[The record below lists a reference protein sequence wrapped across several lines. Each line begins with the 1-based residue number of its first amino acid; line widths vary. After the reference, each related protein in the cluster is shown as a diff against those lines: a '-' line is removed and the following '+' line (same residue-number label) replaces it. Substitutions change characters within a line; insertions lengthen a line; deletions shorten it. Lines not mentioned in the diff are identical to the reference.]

1 MDKNTA
7 NIVKKANA
15 RMQLLR
21 KVVSF
26 GASEN
31 DLKTVYISFIRSLLE
46 QSATVWN
53 SSLTQK
59 NIEDLE
65 RIQKTAFKV
74 ILQNKYKNYRNALNK
89 LEMSTLVERREE
101 LCLNFAIKCTK
112 HKHLQKMFPKYANKH
127 EMKSRNTDVFEI
139 QYANTWRL
147 QRSPIIYMQKL
158 LNENETR
165 NNDHET

>member
-1 MDKNTA
+1 MLFNFTDKYQFTTRLELNDKTVEVIDSTKLLGTIITNDIKWDKNTA

-21 KVVSF
+21 KVASF

-53 SSLTQK
+53 SSLSQK

-65 RIQKTAFKV
+65 RIQETAFKV

-89 LEMSTLVERREE
+89 LEMSTLVERRKE
-101 LCLNFAIKCTK
+101 LGTIQALPQQVFFNFGPPAPLVSTK
-112 HKHLQKMFPKYANKH
+112 SAQ
-127 EMKSRNTDVFEI
+127 V
-139 QYANTWRL
+139 
-147 QRSPIIYMQKL
+147 
-158 LNENETR
+158 
-165 NNDHET
+165 